1 VETPEKTRVAVVFGG
16 GSTEHAVSS
25 VGAADLLDALDSD
38 EFEIVPI
45 GVTNEGRWVLG
56 AASGAGGT
64 STDLVPAAAAVS
76 VVDARDGVARLGD
89 IDVVFPVLQ
98 GVFGAEG
105 TIQGL
110 LEMADLPY
118 VGSGV
123 LAASVAMDHD
133 FSRKLAVAAGLPVAP
148 YVVLRDASDLAEA
161 DRARLGLPVVVRPA
175 RGAGAVTEVTDWAA
189 LPEAVAAARAVDV
202 KVVVSAAPAGRRIA
216 VGVLDTGATGRPEA
230 SVPGEVGG
238 GRVTA
243 PANLGGGR
251 VTAPADLGGGRV
263 IAPAD
268 LGHAVERRVRELA
281 VEVFVTLDCAGL
293 AMVEC
298 TVTPD
303 GGIFFD
309 RIDTMPGFD
318 PGAPF
323 PVVWQASGVAY
334 QTLISRLVKA
344 AVRRGTGLH

>member
-1 VETPEKTRVAVVFGG
+1 METPEKTRVAVVFGG
-16 GSTEHAVSS
+16 GSTEHAMAG
-25 VGAADLLDALDSD
+25 VGAADLFDALDGG

-45 GVTNEGRWVLG
+45 GVTREGRWVLS
-56 AASGAGGT
+56 AASDGP
-64 STDLVPAAAAVS
+64 STDLVPAGAAVT
-76 VVDARDGVARLGD
+76 VVDARDGVARLGG

-98 GVFGAEG
+98 GVFGDEG

-110 LEMADLPY
+110 LEMAGLPY

-123 LAASVAMDHD
+123 LAAAVAMDHD
-133 FSRKLAVAAGLPVAP
+133 FSRKLAAAAGLPVTP
-148 YVVLRDASDLAEA
+148 YVVLKGTSDVTAA

-175 RGAGAVTEVTDWAA
+175 RGAGGVTEVTDWAA
-189 LPEAVAAARAVDV
+189 LPAAVTAALAVDA
-202 KVVVSAAPAGRRIA
+202 KVVVAAAPAGRRIA
-216 VGVLDTGATGRPEA
+216 VGVLDTGAADRPEA
-230 SVPGEVGG
+230 SVPGEIGG
-238 GRVTA
+238 DRVA
-243 PANLGGGR
+243 
-251 VTAPADLGGGRV
+251 APADL
-263 IAPAD
+263 D
-268 LGHAVERRVRELA
+268 HAVERRIRDLA
-281 VEVFVTLDCAGL
+281 VEAFVTLDCAGL
-293 AMVEC
+293 AVVEC

>member
-1 VETPEKTRVAVVFGG
+1 METPQKTRVAVVFGG
-16 GSTEHAVSS
+16 GSTEHAVGS
-25 VGAADLLDALDSD
+25 VGGADLLDALDTD

-45 GVTNEGRWVLG
+45 GVTREGRWVLSAAAQQGAPSGDLVLAG
-56 AASGAGGT
+56 AAVT
-64 STDLVPAAAAVS
+64 
-76 VVDARDGVARLGD
+76 VVDARDGVARLGG

-98 GVFGAEG
+98 GVFGDEG

-123 LAASVAMDHD
+123 LAASVAQDHD
-133 FSRKLAVAAGLPVAP
+133 FCRKLVVAAGLPVAP
-148 YVVLRDASDLAEA
+148 YVVLRGSAEVTAA
-161 DRARLGLPVVVRPA
+161 DRDRLGLPVAVRPA
-175 RGAGAVTEVTDWAA
+175 RGAGGVTEVTDWAA
-189 LPEAVAAARAVDV
+189 LPGAVAAARAVDA
-202 KVVVSAAPAGRRIA
+202 KIVVAAAPAGRRIT
-216 VGVLDTGATGRPEA
+216 VGVLHTGTDVSADGGTAGTTGTGRPEA
-230 SVPGEVGG
+230 SLPGEVDGD
-238 GRVTA
+238 
-243 PANLGGGR
+243 R
-251 VTAPADLGGGRV
+251 VTAPADL
-263 IAPAD
+263 D
-268 LGHAVERRVRELA
+268 HAVERRVRALA
-281 VEVFVTLDCAGL
+281 VEAFATLDCAGL

-298 TVTPD
+298 IVTAD
-303 GGIFFD
+303 GQVFFD

>member
-16 GSTEHAVSS
+16 GSTEHAMSS
-25 VGAADLLDALDSD
+25 VGAADLVDALDTD

-45 GVTNEGRWVLG
+45 GVTHEGRWVLSAT
-56 AASGAGGT
+56 AAGP
-64 STDLVPAAAAVS
+64 STDLVPAGAAVT
-76 VVDARDGVARLGD
+76 VVDARDGVASLGG

-123 LAASVAMDHD
+123 LAASVAMDRD
-133 FSRKLAVAAGLPVAP
+133 FVRKLAVAAGLPVAP
-148 YVVLRDASDLAEA
+148 YVVLRGTSDLVAA

-175 RGAGAVTEVTDWAA
+175 RGAGGVTEVTDWAA
-189 LPEAVAAARAVDV
+189 LSAAVAAARVVDA
-202 KVVVSAAPAGRRIA
+202 KVVVAAAPAGRRIT
-216 VGVLDTGATGRPEA
+216 VGVLDTGATDRPEA
-230 SVPGEVGG
+230 SVPGEVGDG
-238 GRVTA
+238 G
-243 PANLGGGR
+243 
-251 VTAPADLGGGRV
+251 VTAPADL
-263 IAPAD
+263 D
-268 LGHAVERRVRELA
+268 HAVERRIRDLA
-281 VEVFVTLDCAGL
+281 VEAFVTLDCAGL
-293 AMVEC
+293 AMVEW
-298 TVTPD
+298 TVTPE
-303 GGIFFD
+303 GEILFD
-309 RIDTMPGFD
+309 RIDTMPGFA

-334 QTLISRLVKA
+334 QALISRLVKA